1 MKIGLLITMLIPYL
15 VCFFLGM
22 IGDKQTSID
31 DYGSTQQGSI
41 IKFIGGQPEVLV
53 VDSPEVVDGQ
63 GESLGVVN
71 SAITM
76 IKGVGQT
83 LSGII
88 GMMSLNYD
96 YFYHN
101 TFTQI
106 TRYILLIF
114 SVAMVYNLSSEMI
127 RLFKF
132 WG

>member
-1 MKIGLLITMLIPYL
+1 MKVGLLITMLIPYL
-15 VCFFLGM
+15 TCFFLGM
-22 IGDKQTSID
+22 IGDEETSVDSYSEKQE
-31 DYGSTQQGSI
+31 GSI
-41 IKFIGGQPEVLV
+41 VKFIGGQPEILV
-53 VDSPEVVDGQ
+53 VDNPDVVDGQ

-71 SAITM
+71 SAINM

-114 SVAMVYNLSSEMI
+114 SVAMVYNLTSEMI